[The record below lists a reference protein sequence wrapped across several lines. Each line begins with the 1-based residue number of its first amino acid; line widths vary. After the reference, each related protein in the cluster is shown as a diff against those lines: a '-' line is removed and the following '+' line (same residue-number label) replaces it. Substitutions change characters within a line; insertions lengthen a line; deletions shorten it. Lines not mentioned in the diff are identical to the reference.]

1 MMHLEHL
8 RENAYYTDG
17 AGECRHVTKV
27 TYDWAQLSIG
37 VDFNHLSGA
46 EPRSAFYEETINDIG
61 SFKQDAVGFL
71 EWASHEVPQDSFD
84 AVEAV
89 SLSGLKVVRGI
100 DLKIGA
106 TYWSG
111 GDCLRKV
118 SALDWDERGG
128 LVNVRFRH
136 VLGEDG
142 RVSEECDNL
151 INDLFWLREEEFLNR
166 PTVLVNFS
174 AETLQAW
181 LDSENPHNARQRIF
195 DQQA

>member
-1 MMHLEHL
+1 MHYSEL
-8 RENAYYTDG
+8 RKNAYYTDG
-17 AGECRHVTKV
+17 AGEVRFVTKAEWDIEHS
-27 TYDWAQLSIG
+27 YLA

-46 EPRSAFYEETINDIG
+46 EPMHGVYKGTANDIG
-61 SFKQDAVGFL
+61 SFGITGCQFL
-71 EWASHEVPQDSFD
+71 DWASHEIPHDSFD
-84 AVEAV
+84 AVEAI
-89 SLSGLKVVRGI
+89 SLSAEVVRRGI
-100 DLKIGA
+100 DLKLGE

-118 SALDWDERGG
+118 SALEWDERGG

-142 RVSEECDNL
+142 RVSEECDEL

-181 LDSENPHNARQRIF
+181 LSSENPCNARQRIF
-195 DQQA
+195 DVLA

>member
-1 MMHLEHL
+1 MRLTDL
-8 RENAYYTDG
+8 RENAYYTNGDG
-17 AGECRHVTKV
+17 EFRHVSKV
-27 TYDWAQLSIG
+27 IYNWALLSIA
-37 VDFNHLSGA
+37 VEFNHLSGA
-46 EPRSAFYEETINDIG
+46 EPRNALYEGTVNDIG
-61 SFKQDAVGFL
+61 TFTEAASSFLD
-71 EWASHEVPQDSFD
+71 WASHEVPHDSFD
-84 AVEAV
+84 AVEAI
-89 SLSGLKVVRGI
+89 SLSAQVVKRGI
-100 DLKIGA
+100 DLKLGE

-118 SALDWDERGG
+118 SALEWDERCG

-151 INDLFWLREEEFLNR
+151 IHDLFWLREEEFLNR

-181 LDSENPHNARQRIF
+181 LASENPHNARQRIF
-195 DQQA
+195 DVQA